1 LEFPGRHDWSIGLYV
16 GGLYLGRIVAP
27 SVSAVLV
34 DEPSWRAA
42 VDVAAWVEDRIAP
55 YSARPSDLP
64 AQANHVVNG
73 WVNTNARVWATQA
86 VIGWFALVA
95 AAGEVL
101 SLCLRPLPP
110 DAPGPLRG

>member
-1 LEFPGRHDWSIGLYV
+1 GATPRLFHQASRFADSQPTTTPRVTGRTAPGRLGAAVGNGLVITSVLSLLWLEFPGRHDWSIGLYV

-55 YSARPSDLP
+55 YSTRP
-64 AQANHVVNG
+64 
-73 WVNTNARVWATQA
+73 
-86 VIGWFALVA
+86 
-95 AAGEVL
+95 
-101 SLCLRPLPP
+101 
-110 DAPGPLRG
+110 